1 MIASYTAG
9 LAKCRRPAVTKT
21 APRRRGI
28 RMSMQSP
35 VARYEQPR
43 VPIGRRA
50 GEVLRA
56 AALGVEVG
64 ELSRDSREPLAVVVD
79 HPRLE
84 RDAFGGLLD
93 AEHARLLRE
102 VGERGGADQP

>member
-1 MIASYTAG
+1 MIASYIVG
-9 LAKCRRPAVTKT
+9 FAKCRRPAVTKT

-35 VARYEQPR
+35 VARDEQPR
-43 VPIGRRA
+43 VAIGRRA
-50 GEVLRA
+50 GEVLGA

-64 ELSRDSREPLAVVVD
+64 ELSGDAREPVAVVVD

-84 RDAFGGLLD
+84 RDAFGGRFE
-93 AEHARLLRE
+93 AEHARLLR
-102 VGERGGADQP
+102 